1 MWLLL
6 LLLLGIEFM
15 LVSGFTANTLIYDT
29 SYIKAYSKRHYEP
42 SDTSENALMERAKR
56 ARIRMVVVDGIL
68 FVGIVINTVMIIKVG
83 AQLFRDVKRRRSE
96 RHRERLFWPTEKE
109 KKNER
114 VS

>member
-1 MWLLL
+1 MNLRSPKTQWLLL

-42 SDTSENALMERAKR
+42 SNTNESALMERAKR

-68 FVGIVINTVMIIKVG
+68 FVGLVINTVMIIKVG
-83 AQLFRDVKRRRSE
+83 MILWHQNDASSY
-96 RHRERLFWPTEKE
+96 
-109 KKNER
+109 KNGK
-114 VS
+114 